1 MNGTPKRRSL
11 QELYPTLSPDELR
24 VASENI
30 DRYLRV
36 VLRICK
42 RLEAEQ
48 EGSDSLDSDY
58 EPPNSWKI

>member
-1 MNGTPKRRSL
+1 MNDTPKTRSL
-11 QELYPTLSPDELR
+11 LELYPTLSHDELR

-42 RLEAEQ
+42 RLEAEK
-48 EGSDSLDSDY
+48 EGSDSLHSG
-58 EPPNSWKI
+58 